1 MSTLNTE
8 QNTET
13 KQPEVIEPQVIVS
26 LTTIPQK
33 FDYLKKNIASILSQ
47 TAIEV
52 VSKIY
57 INLDDDIS
65 DEDFAKYIYFKGLD
79 KRIIVQKVDEGDCKW
94 RSANKL
100 LPVYAKHYNDIIITF
115 DDDKMYP
122 KDAIAKL
129 LQTWRVF
136 PTSIVA
142 YEVNPVVIT
151 KDNFKKEFKIA
162 FTNSFDVMLD
172 QLQWGKYLSNAC
184 LFCPLAFGPPESYT
198 FKELYNFENYN
209 YVVKA
214 KHDEVWFWIISTLY
228 GTQCVGLADTFSFE
242 LDDINFAKTEY
253 DLSNI
258 NGQVDEIR
266 GYNERINEV
275 YGKSLIEAI
284 RKKPVVFILNPM
296 TVQLAAHELQRIRRI
311 YANQNVI
318 FFGKHVA
325 KSWLTYLG
333 HHLKKIDWDVPVIY

>member
-1 MSTLNTE
+1 MNAPNTPNTE
-8 QNTET
+8 NT
-13 KQPEVIEPQVIVS
+13 PEVIVS
-26 LTTIPQK
+26 LTSIPQK

-47 TAIEV
+47 TAIDV

-57 INLDDDIS
+57 INLDDDVK

-79 KRIIVQKVDEGDCKW
+79 KRIIVQKVDGKW

-151 KDNFKKEFKIA
+151 KDEAKNEEKIA

-184 LFCPLAFGPPESYT
+184 LFCPLAFGPPESST
-198 FKELYNFENYN
+198 FKELYNFEQYN

-214 KHDEVWFWIISTLY
+214 KHDELWFWIISTLY

-258 NGQVDEIR
+258 NGQVEEIR
-266 GYNERINEV
+266 GYNERINET
-275 YGKSLIEAI
+275 YGKALIEAI

-296 TVQLAAHELQRIRRI
+296 TVQLAVHELNRIRRI
-311 YANQNVI
+311 YDNQNVI
-318 FFGKHVA
+318 FFAKHLP

-333 HHLKKIDWDVPVIY
+333 HHLKKIGWDVPVIY

>member
-1 MSTLNTE
+1 MNANNTP
-8 QNTET
+8 NTET
-13 KQPEVIEPQVIVS
+13 KQPKQPEVIVS

-47 TAIEV
+47 TAAEV

-57 INLDDDIS
+57 INLDDDIK

-79 KRIIVQKVDEGDCKW
+79 KRIIVQKVDGKW

-129 LQTWRVF
+129 LQTWRLF
-136 PTSIVA
+136 PTSIIA

-151 KDNFKKEFKIA
+151 KENDTEKIA

-184 LFCPLAFGPPESYT
+184 LFCPLAFGPPDSDT
-198 FKELYNFENYN
+198 FKELYNFEQYN

-214 KHDEVWFWIISTLY
+214 KHDELWFWIISTLY

-242 LDDINFAKTEY
+242 LDEINFAKTEF

-258 NGQVDEIR
+258 NGQVEEIW
-266 GYNERINEV
+266 GYNARINET
-275 YGKSLIEAI
+275 YGKALIEAI
-284 RKKPVVFILNPM
+284 QKKPVVFVLNPM
-296 TVQLAAHELQRIRRI
+296 TVQLAVHELNRIRRI

-318 FFGKHVA
+318 FFAKHVA

-333 HHLKKIDWDVPVIY
+333 HHLKKIGWDVPVIY